1 MKLINNKNAK
11 FLTIFASNNK
21 ERMIID
27 RDYNTTRNSLI
38 IKEYGRNVQELVK
51 YAMSIDD
58 KDKRTKLAHI
68 IISVM
73 QQVNPNSNGN
83 STSDEYFKKL
93 WNHIYMI
100 SEYKLEV
107 DYPFEVT
114 KNEIVNHNP
123 EHVDYKDNKIR
134 YRFYGK
140 NTELVLQSLA
150 ERDESPERL
159 ALLIAMANQMKEMYI
174 TWNKSI
180 VGDEIIKGHI
190 KELTKDKL
198 SLPDGMEL
206 ISSNEVLRKLR
217 AENAEKENDNSG
229 GKKSN
234 KRPIQKRKPKPFK
247 KKMRR

>member
-1 MKLINNKNAK
+1 M
-11 FLTIFASNNK
+11 
-21 ERMIID
+21 D
-27 RDYNTTRNSLI
+27 RDYNTTRESLI

-51 YAMSIDD
+51 YAISIED

-73 QQVNPNSNGN
+73 QQVNPNPNGN
-83 STSDEYFKKL
+83 ANNEEYFKKL

-107 DYPFEVT
+107 DYPYEVS

-140 NTELVLQSLA
+140 NTELVLLGLTKM
-150 ERDESPERL
+150 EESPERL
-159 ALLIAMANQMKEMYI
+159 ALLVAMANQMKEMYI
-174 TWNKSI
+174 AWNKSI
-180 VGDEIIKGHI
+180 VGDEMISKHI
-190 KELTKDKL
+190 EVISEGKL
-198 SLPDGMEL
+198 VLPEGLEL

-217 AENAEKENDNSG
+217 AENAEKENDNNNHKKT
-229 GKKSN
+229 GKKTFI
-234 KRPIQKRKPKPFK
+234 KKKPKPYK
-247 KKMRR
+247 KKIRR

>member
-1 MKLINNKNAK
+1 MSAISRMKLINNKNAK

-100 SEYKLEV
+100 NCNQCYHLLAM
-107 DYPFEVT
+107 
-114 KNEIVNHNP
+114 
-123 EHVDYKDNKIR
+123 
-134 YRFYGK
+134 YGLR
-140 NTELVLQSLA
+140 ELAQI
-150 ERDESPERL
+150 P
-159 ALLIAMANQMKEMYI
+159 
-174 TWNKSI
+174 
-180 VGDEIIKGHI
+180 
-190 KELTKDKL
+190 
-198 SLPDGMEL
+198 
-206 ISSNEVLRKLR
+206 
-217 AENAEKENDNSG
+217 
-229 GKKSN
+229 
-234 KRPIQKRKPKPFK
+234 
-247 KKMRR
+247 

>member
-1 MKLINNKNAK
+1 MEK
-11 FLTIFASNNK
+11 
-21 ERMIID
+21 
-27 RDYNTTRNSLI
+27 DYNTTRKTLI

-51 YAMSIDD
+51 YAMTIED

-83 STSDEYFKKL
+83 SNNEEYFKKL

-100 SEYKLEV
+100 SEYELDV
-107 DYPFEVT
+107 DYPFEVS

-123 EHVDYKDNKIR
+123 EQVDYKDNKIR

-140 NTELVLQSLA
+140 NTELVLKSLA
-150 ERDESPERL
+150 EREENPERL

-174 TWNKSI
+174 AWNKSI
-180 VGDEIIKGHI
+180 VGDELIKDHI
-190 KELTKDKL
+190 LEITNGKLT
-198 SLPDGMEL
+198 LPEGMEL

-217 AENAEKENDNSG
+217 AENAEADNDHASS
-229 GKKSN
+229 KKSN
-234 KRPIQKRKPKPFK
+234 KRTPPKKKAKTFK
-247 KKMRR
+247 KKVRR